1 MRIIILSIA
10 VILLWGMWAFLF
22 KVGVSSIGIK
32 EALVWNNIVAIMIS
46 IAVILYLMKDFE
58 FEPSKGAFYVMI
70 ATIFGITGSII
81 WYFALEKYKAS
92 IIVPFTALYPL
103 ITVTLSI
110 IFLREKISTQNLIGI
125 FLAIAAGILLSI

>member
-1 MRIIILSIA
+1 MRIIILSIV
-10 VILLWGMWAFLF
+10 VILLWGMWAFFF

-46 IAVILYLMKDFE
+46 IVVISYLIRDIE
-58 FEPSKGAFYVMI
+58 LEASKGAFYVTI

-81 WYFALEKYKAS
+81 WYFGLEKYKAG

-110 IFLREKISTQNLIGI
+110 IFLREKISIQNLIGI
-125 FLAIAAGILLSI
+125 FLAVAAGILLSI